1 MQFKGTGVA
10 LVTPFNNDGSVDENG
25 LRKLVDYQVDNGTD
39 FLVVQG
45 TTGEAATLTLEEKNA
60 VLAIVI
66 DQNKGRIPVVLGMAD
81 NNTAALVKAIAE
93 FKNDGVDGFLSA
105 SPHYNKPSQR
115 GIIAHF
121 EAIAKVTK
129 KPIILYNVPGRTS
142 SNMTAETTLALAKV
156 KNIVAVKEA
165 SGNMDQVMQIL
176 KNAPADFAVLS
187 GEDALA
193 MPIAAMG
200 GHGVISVVANAL
212 PKEFSTM
219 INATFEGDLNTA
231 KTHYFE
237 VLDITQ
243 QFFAEGNPSGI
254 KCCLALLGICKDTV
268 RLPLTTVSDALKA
281 QMKKELS
288 TIQLISKQQQ

>member
-10 LVTPFNNDGSVDENG
+10 LVTPFNHDGSIDENS
-25 LRKLVDYQVDNGTD
+25 LRNLVDYQVGNGTD

-45 TTGEAATLTLEEKNA
+45 TTGETATLTEEEKQS

-81 NNTAALVKAIAE
+81 NNTAALVKAISE
-93 FKNDGVDGFLSA
+93 FENDGVDGFLSA

-142 SNMTAETTLALAKV
+142 SNMTAETTLSLSKV
-156 KNIVAVKEA
+156 ANIVGVKEA

-176 KNAPADFAVLS
+176 KGAPSDFAVLS
-187 GEDALA
+187 GEDSLA
-193 MPIAAMG
+193 MPIATLG

-219 INATFEGDLNTA
+219 MNAAFGGDLKTA
-231 KTHYFE
+231 RKHHFE
-237 VLDITQ
+237 VLDITN

-254 KCCLALLGICKDTV
+254 KCCLDLLGICKDTV
-268 RLPLTTVSDALKA
+268 RLPLTTVSATLKEE
-281 QMKKELS
+281 MNKELS
-288 TIQLISKQQQ
+288 GIALISKQ

>member
-10 LVTPFNNDGSVDENG
+10 LVTPFNTDGSVDVNA
-25 LRKLVDYQVDNGTD
+25 LRKLVDYQVNNGTD

-45 TTGEAATLTLEEKNA
+45 TTGETATLTAEEKDL
-60 VLAIVI
+60 VLKVVI
-66 DQNKGRIPVVLGMAD
+66 EQNKGRVPVVLGMAD
-81 NNTAALVKAIAE
+81 NNTAALVAAISE
-93 FKNDGVDGFLSA
+93 FENDGVDGFLSA

-121 EAIAKVTK
+121 EAIAKVSK
-129 KPIILYNVPGRTS
+129 KPIILYNVPGRTA

-156 KNIVAVKEA
+156 KNIVGVKEA

-187 GEDALA
+187 GEDSLA
-193 MPIAAMG
+193 MPIAALG

-219 INATFEGDLNTA
+219 MNATFAGDLTTA
-231 KTHYFE
+231 KKHHFE
-237 VLDITQ
+237 VLDITN

-254 KCCLALLGICKDTV
+254 KCCLDLLGICQATV
-268 RLPLTTVSDALKA
+268 RLPLTTVSEVLKKN
-281 QMKKELS
+281 MKQELS
-288 TIQLISKQQQ
+288 GIALISKQ

>member
-10 LVTPFNNDGSVDENG
+10 LVTPFNTNGSIDESG
-25 LRKLVDYQVDNGTD
+25 LRKLVNYQIDNGTD

-45 TTGEAATLTLEEKNA
+45 TTGETATLTIDEKER

-66 DQNKGRIPVVLGMAD
+66 EENKGRVPVVLGLAD
-81 NNTAALVKAIAE
+81 NNTAALVKVIST
-93 FKNDGVDGFLSA
+93 FDNDGVDGFLSA

-121 EAIAKVTK
+121 EAIAKVSK

-142 SNMTAETTLALAKV
+142 SNMTAETTLALSKV
-156 KNIVAVKEA
+156 ENIVGVKEA

-176 KNAPADFAVLS
+176 KNAPQDFAVLS

-212 PKEFSTM
+212 PKEFSSM
-219 INATFEGDLNTA
+219 MNATFEGDLA
-231 KTHYFE
+231 KAKKHHFE
-237 VLDITQ
+237 MLDITN

-254 KCCLALLGICKDTV
+254 KCCLDLLNICSDTV
-268 RLPLTTVSDALKA
+268 RLPLTTVTSNLRR
-281 QMKKELS
+281 QMEKELEG
-288 TIQLISKQQQ
+288 IELISKQ

>member
-10 LVTPFNNDGSVDENG
+10 LVTPFNNDGSVDEIG

-45 TTGEAATLTLEEKNA
+45 TTGETATLTPEEKKE

-66 DQNKGRIPVVLGMAD
+66 DQNKGRVPVVLGMAD
-81 NNTAALVKAIAE
+81 NNTAALVAE
-93 FKNDGVDGFLSA
+93 ITEFENDGVDGFLSA

-121 EAIAKVTK
+121 EAIAKVSK
-129 KPIILYNVPGRTS
+129 KPIILYNVPGRTA

-156 KNIVAVKEA
+156 ENIVGVKEA

-193 MPIAAMG
+193 MPIAALG

-219 INATFEGDLNTA
+219 MNAAFEGDLITA
-231 KTHYFE
+231 RKHHFE
-237 VLDITQ
+237 VLDITN

-254 KCCLALLGICKDTV
+254 KCCLNLLGICKDTV
-268 RLPLTTVSDALKA
+268 RLPLTTVSDALKD
-281 QMKKELS
+281 QMDKELS
-288 TIQLISKQQQ
+288 RIVLISKQ

>member
-10 LVTPFNNDGSVDENG
+10 LVTPFNNDGSVDEKG

-45 TTGEAATLTLEEKNA
+45 TTGETATLTSEEKKE

-66 DQNKGRIPVVLGMAD
+66 DQNKGRVPVVLGMAD
-81 NNTAALVKAIAE
+81 NNTAALVAE
-93 FKNDGVDGFLSA
+93 ISEFENDGVDGFLSA

-121 EAIAKVTK
+121 EAIAKVSK
-129 KPIILYNVPGRTS
+129 KPIILYNVPGRTA
-142 SNMTAETTLALAKV
+142 SNMSAETTLALAKV
-156 KNIVAVKEA
+156 ENIVGVKEA

-176 KNAPADFAVLS
+176 KNAPSDFAVLS

-193 MPIAAMG
+193 MPIAALG

-219 INATFEGDLNTA
+219 MNATFKGDLITA
-231 KTHYFE
+231 RKHHFE
-237 VLDITQ
+237 VLDITN

-254 KCCLALLGICKDTV
+254 KCCLNLLGICKDTV
-268 RLPLTTVSDALKA
+268 RLPLTTVSDALKN
-281 QMKKELS
+281 QMDKELS
-288 TIQLISKQQQ
+288 RIVLISKQ